1 MSMIKQGNR
10 FNKNKRKYRKRVKKS
25 NLKKI
30 SNNRFSSVL
39 QFIDTNF
46 FGIEGMVE
54 GMEEE
59 NNEDLQTLQNL
70 ETKFNKALGEY
81 NSLYDN
87 YLNNVIQSRQTTN
100 LKDNVVMR
108 SGDQKWFV
116 SKYGVK
122 RKITDDFWN
131 AETARETRTCPE
143 PIVATDEELNKFETG
158 PQMRVDEQCREGGR
172 NVFDATTQKY
182 AWIDVKGYKHVY
194 SNYLNGK
201 HDSCPTTHEEI
212 DNNSYVAIPTGK
224 NWTNLDE
231 CLYTN
236 YDNDILTQLE
246 NKNNELINL
255 IGEMK
260 KNIDR
265 INNENNQ
272 NTDSRNSANSKFD
285 TIIED
290 LEIHRVE
297 LQKLREDINT
307 LDADFTTQT
316 NRVKTIKTVH
326 VIWGMAGLSILF
338 LILNNIQRQ

>member
-1 MSMIKQGNR
+1 MSMIKQGNS
-10 FNKNKRKYRKRVKKS
+10 FNKNKRKYKRRVKKK

-30 SNNRFSSVL
+30 SNNRFDSAL
-39 QFIDTNF
+39 QFIDSHF

-54 GMEEE
+54 GMGDDDSQ
-59 NNEDLQTLQNL
+59 DLQTLKTL
-70 ETKFNKALGEY
+70 ETKFDKALGEY
-81 NSLYDN
+81 NNLYDN
-87 YLNNVIQSRQTTN
+87 YLNNVVQSRQSSG
-100 LKDNVVMR
+100 LSDNVIMQN
-108 SGDQKWFV
+108 GDQKWFV

-122 RKITDDFWN
+122 RKITDEYWT
-131 AETARETRTCPE
+131 AETAKTQRTCSD
-143 PIVATDEELNKFETG
+143 PIASTEEELNKFETG
-158 PQMRVDEQCREGGR
+158 PQMRVDEACKEGGR

-201 HDSCPTTHEEI
+201 HDSCPKTHSEI

-236 YDNDILTQLE
+236 HDSDIITQLE
-246 NKNNELINL
+246 TKNTALIEL

-260 KNIDR
+260 NNIER
-265 INNENNQ
+265 INNENNE
-272 NTDSRNSANSKFD
+272 NTDSKNSANSKFD
-285 TIIED
+285 TIIDD
-290 LEIHRVE
+290 LEIHRLE
-297 LQKLREDINT
+297 LRKLRDDINT
-307 LDADFTTQT
+307 LDGDFVTQT

-326 VIWGMAGLSILF
+326 FIWGMAGLSILF